1 MSRLR
6 GISEAGPGWRFRAHP
21 DVVAESAEE
30 ELLIVQLVRGTTFR
44 LNGSGRAMWS
54 LLATGLRPA
63 EVAERLHCELGVST
77 ERLKSDVDAL
87 VSDLLENTLLDPLPG
102 ELR

>member
-1 MSRLR
+1 
-6 GISEAGPGWRFRAHP
+6 
-21 DVVAESAEE
+21 
-30 ELLIVQLVRGTTFR
+30 
-44 LNGSGRAMWS
+44 MWS

-87 VSDLLENTLLDPLPG
+87 VSDLLENTLLEPLPG